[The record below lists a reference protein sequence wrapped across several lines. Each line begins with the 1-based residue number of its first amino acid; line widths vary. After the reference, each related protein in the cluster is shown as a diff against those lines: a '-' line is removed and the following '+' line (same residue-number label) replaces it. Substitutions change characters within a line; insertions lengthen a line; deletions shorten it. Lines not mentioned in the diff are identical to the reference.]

1 MSHEHGGIHLRAIHA
16 GGPASV
22 CQTVRMHPEAR
33 KVYILKANNLKRLI
47 GRKAEADS
55 LLPSTTK
62 PRVAIPWFSPE
73 PLF

>member
-1 MSHEHGGIHLRAIHA
+1 MSHEHGGIHLRAIHT

-22 CQTVRMHPEAR
+22 CQAVCMHSGAG
-33 KVYILKANNLKRLI
+33 KFYLLKANTFKRLF

-55 LLPSTTK
+55 LLPSITK
-62 PRVAIPWFSPE
+62 PRVAIPWLVPE